1 MIYRNLGS
9 TGEKLSAIGIGGS
22 HLAIKKVDESLIPNG
37 IVAARLSYLVSK
49 ATL

>member
-1 MIYRNLGS
+1 LGS
-9 TGEKLSAIGIGGS
+9 TGEKVSAIGIGGWQ
-22 HLAIKKVDESLIPNG
+22 LALKKVDESLIRNG